1 MQSLSSIDVMQL
13 SMFVTWKELCK
24 VEDPGKELCKDL
36 RKEQTIRGRL
46 SETALM
52 VHELSSGVVMQVVS
66 RATCQLM

>member
-24 VEDPGKELCKDL
+24 DLGKL
-36 RKEQTIRGRL
+36 QTIRGRL

-66 RATCQLM
+66 RATCQVKRSVSTS

>member
-24 VEDPGKELCKDL
+24 VEDL

-66 RATCQLM
+66 RATCQVKRSFSTS

>member
-24 VEDPGKELCKDL
+24 VEDLG
-36 RKEQTIRGRL
+36 KEQTIRGRL

-66 RATCQLM
+66 RATCQVKRSFSTS

>member
-24 VEDPGKELCKDL
+24 VEDL

-52 VHELSSGVVMQVVS
+52 VHELSSGLVMQVVS
-66 RATCQLM
+66 RATCQVKRSLSTS

>member
-24 VEDPGKELCKDL
+24 KVEDL
-36 RKEQTIRGRL
+36 RKLQTIRGRL

-66 RATCQLM
+66 RATCQVK

>member
-24 VEDPGKELCKDL
+24 VEDL

-66 RATCQLM
+66 RATCQVKRSVSTS

>member
-13 SMFVTWKELCK
+13 SMFVTW
-24 VEDPGKELCKDL
+24 KELCKDL

-52 VHELSSGVVMQVVS
+52 VRELSSGLVMQVVS
-66 RATCQLM
+66 RATCQVKRSFSTS

>member
-24 VEDPGKELCKDL
+24 VEDLK
-36 RKEQTIRGRL
+36 KEQTIRGRL

-52 VHELSSGVVMQVVS
+52 VHELSSGLVMQVVS
-66 RATCQLM
+66 RATCQVK

>member
-1 MQSLSSIDVMQL
+1 MGKSKRSEKRAKDPK
-13 SMFVTWKELCK
+13 KELCR
-24 VEDPGKELCKDL
+24 GF

-66 RATCQLM
+66 RATCQVK

>member
-24 VEDPGKELCKDL
+24 VEDL
-36 RKEQTIRGRL
+36 RKEPTIRGRL

-66 RATCQLM
+66 RATCQFK